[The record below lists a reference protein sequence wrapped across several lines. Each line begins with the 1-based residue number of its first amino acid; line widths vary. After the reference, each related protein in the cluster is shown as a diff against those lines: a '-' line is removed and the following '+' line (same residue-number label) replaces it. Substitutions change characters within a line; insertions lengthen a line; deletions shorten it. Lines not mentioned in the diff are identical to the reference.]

1 LALAAISAER
11 LNPLVAYELIFDV
24 PVVIRPKKIAFSTG
38 GILFRDA
45 EDEIWKA
52 VAYAMHPVAA
62 KVRNFAERLFQGS
75 SRLRRRRTQRRPMQ
89 RKKRDRRCFHKNKSR
104 LSNFCVYFH
113 PPSKTRPVRILHAI
127 G

>member
-24 PVVIRPKKIAFSTG
+24 LVVIRPKKLAFSTG

-62 KVRNFAERLFQGS
+62 KVRNFAKRSFQVS
-75 SRLRRRRTQRRPMQ
+75 SRLRRRRTQGGL
-89 RKKRDRRCFHKNKSR
+89 CSGKSVTADVFIKIKAAF
-104 LSNFCVYFH
+104 LIFCM
-113 PPSKTRPVRILHAI
+113 
-127 G
+127 